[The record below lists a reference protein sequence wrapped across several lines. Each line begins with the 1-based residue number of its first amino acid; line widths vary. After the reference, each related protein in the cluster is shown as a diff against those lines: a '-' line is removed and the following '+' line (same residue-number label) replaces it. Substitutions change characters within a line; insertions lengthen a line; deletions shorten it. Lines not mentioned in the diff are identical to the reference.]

1 VAVLER
7 DSYAEADEDKPAD
20 TVKRALDAWAPE
32 NLPPAGGKEGV
43 AQQPNETHRVEQSA

>member
-1 VAVLER
+1 VLER

-20 TVKRALDAWAPE
+20 TVERALDAWAPE